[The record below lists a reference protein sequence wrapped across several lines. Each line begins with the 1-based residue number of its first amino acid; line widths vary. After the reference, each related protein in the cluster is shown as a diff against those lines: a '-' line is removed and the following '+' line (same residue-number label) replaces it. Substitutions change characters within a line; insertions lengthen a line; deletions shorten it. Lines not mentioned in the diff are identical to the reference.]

1 MVGPELLP
9 YEERLEEVGNSAW
22 SRDFSL
28 EEGCF
33 HRLFTAL
40 QDKRMRDNK
49 HKPNEM
55 FDPDIRSFFP
65 TRTHWLRLPRRAVL
79 SPSMEVSSLSWT
91 LP

>member
-1 MVGPELLP
+1 MHLDAAATSGLPSARNQLFGSNSSETTEIVGPELLP

-33 HRLFTAL
+33 HRLFTVL

-55 FDPDIRSFFP
+55 FD
-65 TRTHWLRLPRRAVL
+65 
-79 SPSMEVSSLSWT
+79 
-91 LP
+91 

>member
-55 FDPDIRSFFP
+55 FD
-65 TRTHWLRLPRRAVL
+65 
-79 SPSMEVSSLSWT
+79 
-91 LP
+91 